1 MARERRSST
10 LCLPGNDPGGT
21 SLLSSWRLQL
31 RGSGGF
37 SPRFPFTKS
46 GKFYTPWSFQC
57 QSAFANNIWLASSM
71 PLSETKPCDAEGAA
85 FRSQ

>member
-10 LCLPGNDPGGT
+10 LPSKSIKAVDVLLVGLLTYASSDLSCLPRKLNPGGT

-37 SPRFPFTKS
+37 SPRFPFTKRKVLYAA
-46 GKFYTPWSFQC
+46 GV
-57 QSAFANNIWLASSM
+57 SM
-71 PLSETKPCDAEGAA
+71 SMH
-85 FRSQ
+85 